1 MGRWSYR
8 ATVITLCTLAFFA
21 TMVARLVISPVVPE
35 IEAEFGVTSTV
46 TGAALTGM
54 WMAYS
59 LSQFP
64 SGILADR
71 YGERTIILAAV
82 GLTALASGL
91 LALSPSIWAFLLLTI
106 VLGGVAGLHYSVA
119 TTLLTKEFD
128 DIGAA
133 IGIHNSGAPLA
144 GLLAPIAAAAV
155 AGWVGWRYSI
165 ALGALCAA
173 PIALLFAWKVRE
185 TEPARP
191 DQPMRERIALG
202 PVTELLTRPQIAFTA
217 LLAICFE
224 FVWQATA
231 SFLPTFLVVHHGY
244 SIGLASALFS
254 AYFVIHGLTQ
264 PGIGSLSDRFGRD
277 RVAAG
282 CAAVGI
288 AGYGLL
294 IVGSGLLAM
303 GIAILLVGTA
313 MSWGAA
319 VLPRFMDHL
328 SPEERGAGF
337 GLVRTSYMLVSATGS
352 VVVGAVADLSTWGIA
367 FSVFVG
373 LLSVVVL
380 AIGANRGLELGL

>member
-1 MGRWSYR
+1 MGRWTYR
-8 ATVITLCTLAFFA
+8 VTVITLCTLAFFA

-35 IEAEFGVTSTV
+35 IEAAFGVSSAI
-46 TGAALTGM
+46 TGIALTGM

-64 SGILADR
+64 SGLLADR
-71 YGERTIILAAV
+71 YGERLVILVAV
-82 GLTALASGL
+82 GLTAVASGA
-91 LALSPSIWAFLLLTI
+91 LALSPSIWLFVVLTI
-106 VLGGVAGLHYSVA
+106 VLGAVAGLHYSVA

-128 DIGAA
+128 DIGTA

-144 GLLAPIAAAAV
+144 GLLAPLAAAAV

-165 ALGALCAA
+165 ALGAVTAA
-173 PIALLFAWKVRE
+173 PIFLLFAWKVRG

-191 DQPMRERIALG
+191 NQPMRERIALG
-202 PVTELLTRPQIAFTA
+202 PVLELLTRPQIAFTA

-231 SFLPTFLVVHHGY
+231 SFLPAFLVAHHGY
-244 SIGLASALFS
+244 SIGLASAMFS
-254 AYFVIHGLTQ
+254 AYFVVHGLTQ
-264 PGIGSLSDRFGRD
+264 PAVGSLSDRFGRD

-282 CAAVGI
+282 CALLGI

-294 IVGSGLLAM
+294 VGGSGLPTL
-303 GIAILLVGTA
+303 GVAILLVGIA

-328 SPEERGAGF
+328 SAEERGAGF

-352 VVVGAVADLSTWGIA
+352 AVVGTVADLASWGVA
-367 FSVFVG
+367 FSVFLA
-373 LLSVVVL
+373 LLSVVVCAL
-380 AIGANRGLELGL
+380 GANRALDLGL

>member
-21 TMVARLVISPVVPE
+21 TMVARLVISPVVPA
-35 IEAEFGVTSTV
+35 IEAELEVSSAI
-46 TGAALTGM
+46 TGAALTGL
-54 WMAYS
+54 WMAYA
-59 LSQFP
+59 LAQFP

-91 LALSPSIWAFLLLTI
+91 LALSPSIWFFLLLTI
-106 VLGGVAGLHYSVA
+106 VLGAVAGLHYSVA

-128 DIGAA
+128 DIGTA

-165 ALGALCAA
+165 ALGALTAA
-173 PIALLFAWKVRE
+173 PIFFLFAWKVRE
-185 TEPARP
+185 TNPARP
-191 DQPMRERIALG
+191 NQPMGERIALG
-202 PVTELLTRPQIAFTA
+202 PVKELLTRPQIAFTA
-217 LLAICFE
+217 LLAICCE

-231 SFLPTFLVVHHGY
+231 SFLPTFLIAHHGY
-244 SIGLASALFS
+244 SVGLASALFS
-254 AYFVIHGLTQ
+254 AYFVVHGITQ
-264 PGIGSLSDRFGRD
+264 PAIGSFSDRFGRD
-277 RVAAG
+277 RVATV
-282 CAAVGI
+282 CALLGI

-294 IVGSGLLAM
+294 IIGSGLLTV
-303 GIAILLVGTA
+303 GIAIVLVGTA

-337 GLVRTSYMLVSATGS
+337 GLVRTTYMMASATGS
-352 VVVGAVADLSTWGIA
+352 VVVGAIATLTSWGVA
-367 FSVFVG
+367 FSVFLV
-373 LLSVVVL
+373 LLGIVVC
-380 AIGANRGLELGL
+380 AIGANRILDLGL